1 MLTEIFYPCV
11 DLAQIKELNFIIGD
25 GQGFWTDLRG
35 IADYEV
41 EEPAPGVPALTI
53 RHRHD
58 RFCLISKICA
68 DPLRDVVLVDLQLQG
83 EESLRPYALL
93 SPRLGESAEN
103 HMARQLRA
111 TGFAALIAAQGG
123 FELAMMAADAEGD
136 DAVGAVNFGEI
147 GQSDTWQDFAR
158 HGRMTWRK
166 PKAGPGR
173 LCLATA
179 LPKRATVAVGLGSTA
194 TAATTLARASLA
206 SPFATSWD
214 RYCQLWQDYLA
225 RIAAVDA
232 VEEEL
237 RPMLAR
243 SIMIL
248 KVSADHAFPGGRVAS
263 LSSPWGNRMHNRG
276 GYHLV
281 WPRDLVE
288 AAGGLIALGLA
299 SEAREVLQYLIA
311 TQRPDGHWY
320 QNQWITGASHW
331 RGMQLDEAAFP
342 VLLAGLLADRQMLDG
357 VRVREMVRKAL
368 SFIARQGPLTE
379 EDRWENKGG
388 VSAFTLAVAIS
399 ALIEGAQF
407 LDEPA
412 CTFAREL
419 ADEWNASI
427 EEWTFQSGGT
437 LAEQLGIP
445 GYYVRLAPAEVAEG
459 EHGLAAQ
466 PNEHRLG
473 GAQSASEQLGIDF
486 LQLVRYGLRR
496 PDEPRVKATIKAV
509 DALLKRETPSGPVW
523 HRYTKDAYG
532 EHADGSAFDG
542 SGQGRGWPLLTGERG
557 HYGLVAGEDPLP
569 YLRAM
574 VLMSGKGG
582 LLPEQVWDNDPIP
595 EHKLYPGKPT
605 GSAMPLVWAH
615 AEFIKLALSKSRR
628 EPVDRPPR
636 VRDRYHGN
644 IPRRRWVAWSF
655 RLKRRSIPRGFPL
668 RQHGP
673 ILGKVDATS
682 SC

>member
-1 MLTEIFYPCV
+1 MVGGTPDRTRLWFTIAEGMLTEIFYPCV

-83 EESLRPYALL
+83 EESL
-93 SPRLGESAEN
+93 
-103 HMARQLRA
+103 
-111 TGFAALIAAQGG
+111 
-123 FELAMMAADAEGD
+123 
-136 DAVGAVNFGEI
+136 
-147 GQSDTWQDFAR
+147 
-158 HGRMTWRK
+158 
-166 PKAGPGR
+166 
-173 LCLATA
+173 
-179 LPKRATVAVGLGSTA
+179 
-194 TAATTLARASLA
+194 
-206 SPFATSWD
+206 
-214 RYCQLWQDYLA
+214 
-225 RIAAVDA
+225 
-232 VEEEL
+232 
-237 RPMLAR
+237 
-243 SIMIL
+243 
-248 KVSADHAFPGGRVAS
+248 
-263 LSSPWGNRMHNRG
+263 
-276 GYHLV
+276 
-281 WPRDLVE
+281 
-288 AAGGLIALGLA
+288 
-299 SEAREVLQYLIA
+299 
-311 TQRPDGHWY
+311 
-320 QNQWITGASHW
+320 
-331 RGMQLDEAAFP
+331 
-342 VLLAGLLADRQMLDG
+342 
-357 VRVREMVRKAL
+357 
-368 SFIARQGPLTE
+368 
-379 EDRWENKGG
+379 
-388 VSAFTLAVAIS
+388 
-399 ALIEGAQF
+399 
-407 LDEPA
+407 
-412 CTFAREL
+412 
-419 ADEWNASI
+419 
-427 EEWTFQSGGT
+427 
-437 LAEQLGIP
+437 
-445 GYYVRLAPAEVAEG
+445 
-459 EHGLAAQ
+459 AAQ

-509 DALLKRETPSGPVW
+509 DALLKTETPSGPVW

-628 EPVDRPPR
+628 GPVDRPPR

-668 RQHGP
+668 RLLLNAPATVHWGRSGWQDIKETETRDSGLSVHWAELP
-673 ILGKVDATS
+673 ITDLREGETVNFTFRWLASGSWEGRDFEVAIAFVIAREHRAVDSRNSLDPGS
-682 SC
+682 SPPRQYISAGYISEADHRG